1 MNYTVKFIV
10 PPSND
15 NEPDIIYY
23 EYYNSAPTKEQL
35 ESLCGWLLRMYSAY
49 DIEYH
54 IYDESTGKEIDLE
67 YVK

>member
-10 PPSND
+10 PPSSD
-15 NEPDIIYY
+15 NESDRIHY
-23 EYYNSAPTKEQL
+23 EYYNSVPTKEQL
-35 ESLCGWLLRMYSAY
+35 ESLCCWLLRIYSVY
-49 DIEYH
+49 NIEYH